1 MVTFIHD
8 VKIHWKY
15 PLTVKYED
23 PPSPCYF
30 KKTSE
35 SPSRCLRFFQTTYTY
50 THMRCDVRAHLTNIL
65 YILSENALKSWFY
78 GKQVVNV
85 NPCSRC
91 TNFTSIFLVPNY
103 SLHQLCWEMTHWEI
117 ISVDTVMNSYSVHNF
132 WFQRHQ
138 FIVDYFLEYLYILGD
153 NSNQS
158 I

>member
-1 MVTFIHD
+1 MRT
-8 VKIHWKY
+8 
-15 PLTVKYED
+15 PL
-23 PPSPCYF
+23 S
-30 KKTSE
+30 
-35 SPSRCLRFFQTTYTY
+35 LLFQENFRIPLPLLKSFPDDLYIY
-50 THMRCDVRAHLTNIL
+50 NIRCDVCAHLTNIL

-117 ISVDTVMNSYSVHNF
+117 ISVDTVMNSYSVDNF

-138 FIVDYFLEYLYILGD
+138 FIVDYFLEYLYIFWG
-153 NSNQS
+153 
-158 I
+158 